1 MEKNLYRPVGD
12 GRVRESVGLFYEDFE
27 IGVTVEHRPGRTIT
41 EADNVW
47 FTQLTMNPHP
57 LHFDAHFAS
66 HTEWKKP
73 LVNSCLTLAMV
84 TGMSVTSTSRNAV
97 SNLGWDKVRLP
108 APVFVG
114 DTIYAESTVLSKRL
128 SEKRKGQ
135 GVVTVETKGV
145 KQDGTVFMT
154 FERTF
159 LVYLRDAAPHGGA
172 GY

>member
-1 MEKNLYRPVGD
+1 
-12 GRVRESVGLFYEDFE
+12 SVTRL
-27 IGVTVEHRPGRTIT
+27 TIT
-41 EADNVW
+41 
-47 FTQLTMNPHP
+47 PPP
-57 LHFDAHFAS
+57 LPLDARCAG

-73 LVNSCLTLAMV
+73 LVNSCLTLAIV
-84 TGMSVTSTSRNAV
+84 TGMSVPSTSRNAV
-97 SNLGWDKVRLP
+97 SNLGWDKVRLT

-114 DTIYAESTVLSKRL
+114 DTIYAESKILTKRM

-135 GVVTVETKGV
+135 GIVTVETRGL

-159 LVYLRDAAPHGGA
+159 LVYTREAAPHEGA

>member
-1 MEKNLYRPVGD
+1 MV
-12 GRVRESVGLFYEDFE
+12 DFKC
-27 IGVTVEHRPGRTIT
+27 
-41 EADNVW
+41 
-47 FTQLTMNPHP
+47 
-57 LHFDAHFAS
+57 FDAQFAS

-135 GVVTVETKGV
+135 GIVTVETKGI
-145 KQDGTVFMT
+145 KHDGTVFMT